1 MRFVHVLCLV
11 GSVSGL
17 SSCSREGGEPH
28 SKPEAD
34 RGHRSQVTSSEEYI
48 VGGMKV
54 RRDDP
59 VALAT
64 VALMQSNDWTFCTG
78 TLISKRHVL
87 TAAHCLADYQGA
99 ELYVGFG
106 PGALV
111 KSTQPFAKSGA
122 AVERVLAS
130 HYVVHSEFDQAAVA
144 QLHPLH
150 APHDIALV
158 TLSADAPAGFKP
170 MPMLMQQDALAIGEP
185 LILAGFG
192 LTQAEGGTS
201 GQLRKVITKLT
212 GVWADAAEIEFGDSP
227 GKSACSGDSGG
238 PAYVKRS
245 GKYQLIGV
253 TSRGL
258 VGCGGGGIYTDVRS
272 YQQWIEAN
280 ERA

>member
-1 MRFVHVLCLV
+1 MRFVHVLCLFV
-11 GSVSGL
+11 SVSVL
-17 SSCSREGGEPH
+17 SACSREGGEPH
-28 SKPEAD
+28 SKLEAD
-34 RGHRSQVTSSEEYI
+34 HGHRSPMASSEEYI
-48 VGGMKV
+48 VGGTKV
-54 RRDDP
+54 RRGDP
-59 VALAT
+59 VAAAT
-64 VALMQSNDWTFCTG
+64 VALMQANDWTFCTG
-78 TLISKRHVL
+78 TLISNRHVL
-87 TAAHCLADYQGA
+87 TAAHCLADFQGA

-111 KSTQPFAKSGA
+111 KSTPSFAKSGA

-130 HYVVHSEFDQAAVA
+130 HYVVHGEFDQTAVA

-158 TLSADAPAGFKP
+158 TLSADAPAGFQP
-170 MPMLMQQDALAIGEP
+170 MPMLTQQDGLVIGEP

-201 GQLRKVITKLT
+201 GQLRKVKTTLT
-212 GVWADAAEIEFGDSP
+212 GVWAEAAEIEFGDSP
-227 GKSACSGDSGG
+227 GKSACNGDSGG

-272 YQQWIEAN
+272 YQQWIAAN

>member
-1 MRFVHVLCLV
+1 MRFVHVLCLF
-11 GSVSGL
+11 GSVSVL
-17 SSCSREGGEPH
+17 SACSREGSEPRRGL
-28 SKPEAD
+28 EAD
-34 RGHRSQVTSSEEYI
+34 HGHRSPVASSEEYI
-48 VGGMKV
+48 VGGTKV
-54 RRDDP
+54 RRGDP

-111 KSTQPFAKSGA
+111 KSTQSFAKSGA

-130 HYVVHSEFDQAAVA
+130 HYVVHSEFDQTAVA

-170 MPMLMQQDALAIGEP
+170 MPMLTQQDALAIGEP